1 MDWKILHH
9 DLKVR
14 ILKQHLLRFKDET
27 NEFYISWAK
36 KAFELFVILI
46 FLQYIHEMQ
55 KHYDA

>member
-27 NEFYISWAK
+27 NEF
-36 KAFELFVILI
+36 I
-46 FLQYIHEMQ
+46 FLGQRKRLNYL
-55 KHYDA
+55 

>member
-46 FLQYIHEMQ
+46 FLQSIHEM
-55 KHYDA
+55 